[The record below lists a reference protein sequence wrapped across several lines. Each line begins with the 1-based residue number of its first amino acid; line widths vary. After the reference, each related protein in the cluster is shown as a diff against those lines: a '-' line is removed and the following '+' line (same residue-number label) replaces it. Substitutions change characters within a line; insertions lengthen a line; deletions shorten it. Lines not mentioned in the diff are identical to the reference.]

1 MITPYVLPPEWEWI
15 LALEMFAAGVAAG
28 TILFIAFANLAGD
41 QADREVAA
49 RAGVIAAPLM
59 LLVAVLLVVDLGQP
73 GRFLNLILRSP
84 GAVERGPS
92 PLMFNASSPMSWGS
106 YVIGIFGIFTAVSF
120 ADALVHVRRFAL
132 PRGLVE
138 AVAHNPVFHAVSGVL
153 ALATA
158 AYSGVLINV
167 SNQGVW
173 SDTFMLGSLYV
184 AFSALSG
191 MAVAAIASD
200 TLRAGRTAGAVRF
213 GLAAFAGVCALLLAI
228 FVAGLASSGDASSL
242 VATLHE
248 FVGPLF
254 WLAVIAAVLV
264 PLALAIPRSALRA
277 PGRMATVGV
286 IVLIGVL
293 AFRAAMLYSS
303 IAFVQG

>member
-15 LALEMFAAGVAAG
+15 LALEMFAAGIAAG

-41 QADREVAA
+41 QEDREVAA
-49 RAGVIAAPLM
+49 RAGVIVAPLM
-59 LLVAVLLVVDLGQP
+59 LVVAVLLIVDLGQP

-84 GAVERGPS
+84 EAVERGPS
-92 PLMFNASSPMSWGS
+92 PLMFNANSPMSWGS
-106 YVIGIFGIFTAVSF
+106 YVIGIFGIATAIAF
-120 ADALVHVRRFAL
+120 ADALVHMRRFPL
-132 PRGLVE
+132 PRGLIE
-138 AVAHNPVFHAVSGVL
+138 AVAHNPVYLAISAIL
-153 ALATA
+153 ALATG

-167 SNQGVW
+167 TNQGVW
-173 SDTFMLGSLYV
+173 SDTFMLGALYV

-200 TLRAGRTAGAVRF
+200 SLRAGRTAGAVRF
-213 GLAAFAGVCALLLAI
+213 GLAGFAGVCAVLLAI

-254 WLAVIAAVLV
+254 WIAVIAAVVV
-264 PLALAIPRSALRA
+264 PLALAIPRSALRG